1 MRLIRECKRCRVN
14 FALRSIVDERKLCV
28 ECSPPKGSNRYSAQG
43 VKKANFET
51 RIEHVEKEI
60 LELKE
65 EQLTRIVDEKY
76 EELFSKLVD
85 NLEKQI
91 EQEMEIISNVKI
103 VTLNTRIKRLSD
115 KIKMVKDENKII
127 RRRLKKLE
135 GDK

>member
-1 MRLIRECKRCRVN
+1 MSLIRECKRCGVN
-14 FALRSIVDERKLCV
+14 FALRSIVDERRLCV
-28 ECSPPKGSNRYSAQG
+28 ECSPPKGANRYSAHG

-65 EQLTRIVDEKY
+65 QLTRMVDEKY

-91 EQEMEIISNVKI
+91 EQEMEIVSNVKI